1 MNKNKKMAE
10 IEEKRRIARRKKIF
24 RGAVFPSTAVV
35 IVILLVGSGI
45 IPVHI
50 PQYKP
55 QFSPPSTMPW
65 GKFAQISNK
74 DLSSEVTIYY
84 VSWYGCPIGAT
95 DSWAFYLALQ
105 HYGNASLTYPVPHYS
120 LSTDSFPDTP
130 GLIFSHS
137 VTFANVS
144 FVPIYV
150 YNQTI
155 TGTTNNQPIQGSL
168 LVYGLS
174 VLKNSMPS
182 GVYALEYD
190 IMETVPTQGFNGQAS
205 GAANGHI
212 NTNVIITGPKG
223 AWALDGPLF
232 SPSELKGLSAPQ
244 LLNGDAVNNTYI
256 VSAGTTVLNAM
267 EAAS

>member
-1 MNKNKKMAE
+1 MNKNKRMAE
-10 IEEKRRIARRKKIF
+10 IEEKRRIARRKNVF
-24 RGAVFPSTAVV
+24 RGVVFPSTAIIIV
-35 IVILLVGSGI
+35 IVLVGYGI
-45 IPVHI
+45 IPLHI
-50 PQYKP
+50 TQHKS

-65 GKFAQISNK
+65 GKFAQVSNK
-74 DLSSEVTIYY
+74 DMSGEVTVYY

-95 DSWAFYLALQ
+95 DSWAFYLALE
-105 HYGNASLTYPVPHYS
+105 HYGNTSLTYPVAHYS
-120 LSTDSFPDTP
+120 LSTDAYPNTP
-130 GLIFSHS
+130 GLIFTHS
-137 VTFANVS
+137 VTFSNVS

-155 TGTTNNQPIQGSL
+155 TGTTNNQPIQGNL

-190 IMETVPTQGFNGQAS
+190 IMETVPTQDFNGQAS
-205 GAANGHI
+205 GVANGHI

-244 LLNGDAVNNTYI
+244 LLDGGAANNSYI
-256 VSAGTTVLNAM
+256 TSAETAVLN
-267 EAAS
+267 EIGAAS